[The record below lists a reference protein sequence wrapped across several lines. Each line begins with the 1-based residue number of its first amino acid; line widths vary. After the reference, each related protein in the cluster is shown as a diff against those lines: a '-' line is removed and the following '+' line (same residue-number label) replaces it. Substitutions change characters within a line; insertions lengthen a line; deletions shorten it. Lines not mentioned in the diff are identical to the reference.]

1 MVTLGCARGECPQGR
16 SGGDGSGGDR
26 VAGTE
31 WQGLSSQEPG
41 NKPGASLCS
50 PPRSDVVQDEGV
62 KHHPGQGSRLP
73 LSRQTPCVP
82 PRTAWLLQARSPCPR
97 PQHWGGGRGGEYVS
111 FFKDRT
117 QELDLSPPLEPVGR
131 SRGRTQPQGTVK
143 RRVAGWAS
151 VPGSSSVPREGGVGE
166 GPLQRLPSATC

>member
-1 MVTLGCARGECPQGR
+1 M
-16 SGGDGSGGDR
+16 
-26 VAGTE
+26 
-31 WQGLSSQEPG
+31 
-41 NKPGASLCS
+41 
-50 PPRSDVVQDEGV
+50 VQDEGV

-151 VPGSSSVPREGGVGE
+151 VPGSSSVPREGGVG
-166 GPLQRLPSATC
+166 GGTPSASALGHLLTATNHSCGRSLRPFLSQKLKGISTNLSQEFAVVGSGCVTTCHKAA